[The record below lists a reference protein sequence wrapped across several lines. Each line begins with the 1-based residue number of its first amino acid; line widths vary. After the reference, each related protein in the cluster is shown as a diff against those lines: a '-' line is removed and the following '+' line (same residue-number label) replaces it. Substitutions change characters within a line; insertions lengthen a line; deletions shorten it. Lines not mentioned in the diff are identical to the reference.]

1 MTFAEFQ
8 KIHDELLKV
17 EKTLMSTKGVEY
29 TEGIDSRF
37 RNFEVIAAELE
48 TTPERILWVY
58 VRKHLQ
64 AIVYYLKQDKEA
76 SDEKIISRIQDV
88 RNYLLLLSAMIIE
101 RQTQERDKQV

>member
-17 EKTLMSTKGVEY
+17 EKTLMNTKGVEY

-37 RNFEVIAAELE
+37 RNFEVIADEMGI
-48 TTPERILWVY
+48 TSQQVLWVY

-64 AIVYYLKQDKEA
+64 AIVYYLKQGHEA

-101 RQTQERDKQV
+101 HQTQERDKQV

>member
-17 EKTLMSTKGVEY
+17 EKTLMNTKGVEY

-37 RNFEVIAAELE
+37 RNFEVIADEMGI
-48 TTPERILWVY
+48 TSQQVLWVY

-64 AIVYYLKQDKEA
+64 AIVYYLKQGHEA